1 LLTEQLVQGGQI
13 QVQGQRLAVFSS
25 FWRYWNL
32 NVQHC
37 DPCLPYNG
45 LKVNATMP
53 AVMIFFSSKLI
64 IKWDMTIIT
73 KIDFIEKFSC
83 NIFKQFKLNKK
94 YI

>member
-1 LLTEQLVQGGQI
+1 
-13 QVQGQRLAVFSS
+13 
-25 FWRYWNL
+25 
-32 NVQHC
+32 
-37 DPCLPYNG
+37 
-45 LKVNATMP
+45 MP

-94 YI
+94 IYKYKRKES